1 MKKQPNSA
9 KSGPTEPKPED
20 AFDLIVIGAGIN
32 GAGIAR
38 DAAAR
43 GLRVALVE
51 KEDIGSGTSS
61 WSGRLIHGGLR
72 YLEQGDV
79 ALVRESLREREL
91 LFRLAPHIVKPVP
104 LMIPFYHHNRRSS
117 LTLRAGMVLY
127 DVLSF
132 DKSVNR
138 HTVLSREQT
147 IARFPDINTDGL
159 SGSAIFYDGQVVW
172 SERLCTEVVLAAHSD
187 GAQIFTHSQVD
198 GFVEEDG
205 AVKGIFF
212 TDTLTGQRHA
222 LSGRIVV
229 NAAGPW
235 VDAVL
240 GKQKPGARRF
250 IGGAKGSHLII
261 DPFPGAP
268 QDVVY
273 YESRADGRLVLII
286 PWGKRYMIGT
296 TDHKFD
302 DDPDLAMADSS
313 EVEYL
318 LSEVNSL
325 IPQANLTKDDILY
338 TYSGVRPLPYIPEK
352 SEWKVPR
359 SHVIHDHA
367 PERANLLSIIGGK
380 LTTYRSLAEE
390 MVDDVIKR
398 LGLKARPC
406 TTARTLFPGAR
417 VADAESFCASLTAT
431 TPGATSA
438 TVERL
443 VAIFG
448 ARAADVLAFGRAH
461 PDLLEPFDPD
471 TGATGAELVF
481 AFRHEFCRTLTDA
494 LIRRIMVGLNSTCG
508 RDVVDRAAHILAAS
522 EGWDNARTAAEVAA
536 YHRYIARFDVPG
548 RAAPAISRSQSPE
561 TVAPQLQGTAQ

>member
-1 MKKQPNSA
+1 MTHQPD
-9 KSGPTEPKPED
+9 TRKPEPNPPRPED
-20 AFDLIVIGAGIN
+20 VFDLIVIGAGIN

-51 KEDIGSGTSS
+51 KEDVGSGTSS

-104 LMIPFYHHNRRSS
+104 LMIPFYQHNRRSS
-117 LTLRAGMVLY
+117 LTLRAGMVAY

-132 DKSVNR
+132 DKSVDH
-138 HTVLSREQT
+138 HTVLSRDET
-147 IARFPDINTDGL
+147 IRRFPKINPDGL

-172 SERLCTEVVLAAHSD
+172 SERLCTEVVLAAHAD
-187 GAQIFTHSQVD
+187 GAQVFTHATVD
-198 GFVEEDG
+198 GFIEDEG
-205 AVKGIFF
+205 KVAGIYY

-240 GKQKPGARRF
+240 GPQKPGARRF
-250 IGGAKGSHLII
+250 IGGAKGSHLIV

-268 QDVVY
+268 SDVVY

-286 PWGKRYMIGT
+286 PWGTRYMIGT

-302 DDPDLAMADSS
+302 EDPDLAVADGS

-325 IPQANLTKDDILY
+325 IPQAKLTPDDILY

-367 PERANLLSIIGGK
+367 PDRANLLSIIGGK

-390 MVDDVIKR
+390 TVDDVVRR
-398 LGLKARPC
+398 LGLKARRC

-417 VADAESFCASLTAT
+417 VADVETFRTGLTAAA
-431 TPGATSA
+431 PEAA
-438 TVERL
+438 PETVARL
-443 VAIFG
+443 VDIYG
-448 ARAADVLAFGRAH
+448 ARAADILAFGRTQ
-461 PDLLEPFDPD
+461 PDLLHPFDPE

-481 AFRHEFCRTLTDA
+481 TFRHEFCRTLTDA

-508 RDVVDRAAHILAAS
+508 RAVVERAAAILAAA
-522 EGWDNARTAAEVAA
+522 EGWDEARTASEVAD
-536 YHRYIARFDVPG
+536 YHRYIRRFDVPG
-548 RAAPAISRSQSPE
+548 RPPATSISANHS
-561 TVAPQLQGTAQ
+561 LQDRKIPA